1 MSPTTNRALE
11 LAGAAVKA
19 AEADEADAVAHV
31 EHSGFARFAA
41 SEVHQPTL
49 IRDETVTLRVVR
61 NGKVG
66 CAVTN
71 RTDGEGLREAA
82 KRAADAA
89 DSAKADLQE
98 GLGPEFKDFDLN
110 DLNPKT
116 FVRKHLLEDDGTYPT
131 TTGKNGSSLFDDEP
145 SYAATAGRLESD
157 EPPPFDNE
165 AT

>member
-1 MSPTTNRALE
+1 MFDVGLGEMAVLVVLALVIFGDK
-11 LAGAAVKA
+11 LPQVAGQA
-19 AEADEADAVAHV
+19 
-31 EHSGFARFAA
+31 GRM
-41 SEVHQPTL
+41 
-49 IRDETVTLRVVR
+49 LRQFR
-61 NGKVG
+61 QM
-66 CAVTN
+66 
-71 RTDGEGLREAA
+71 
-82 KRAADAA
+82 A

-116 FVRKHLLEDDGTYPT
+116 FVRKHLLEDDDTHPA
-131 TTGKNGSSLFDDEP
+131 TTGRNGSSLFDDEP